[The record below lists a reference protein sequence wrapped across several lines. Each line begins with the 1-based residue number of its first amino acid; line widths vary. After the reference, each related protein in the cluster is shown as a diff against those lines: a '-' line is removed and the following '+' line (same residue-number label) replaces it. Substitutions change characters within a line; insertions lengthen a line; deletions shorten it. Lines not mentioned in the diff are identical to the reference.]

1 MQHPHCITLWRFC
14 LTSTGRIPTVQC
26 PTCHTRPF
34 GNNTRAIH
42 LNPIR
47 ETWPIN
53 PLSMDHELR
62 PPPARLLLAPR
73 VRASRAARVAWA
85 GAALACAAIL
95 SVAIYLEPD
104 PRGFGTHQRFGAA
117 LPPCS
122 FMQTSGLPCPTCGM
136 TTAFSS
142 VVRGRLASAF
152 IAQPAGFVF
161 CLATISIFLFSL
173 YVSISGWTIWI
184 NWDRIST
191 RLMLGLGLI
200 IVAGWGFKIAYGLL
214 TGTLPA
220 R

>member
-1 MQHPHCITLWRFC
+1 
-14 LTSTGRIPTVQC
+14 
-26 PTCHTRPF
+26 
-34 GNNTRAIH
+34 
-42 LNPIR
+42 
-47 ETWPIN
+47 
-53 PLSMDHELR
+53 
-62 PPPARLLLAPR
+62 
-73 VRASRAARVAWA
+73 
-85 GAALACAAIL
+85 
-95 SVAIYLEPD
+95 
-104 PRGFGTHQRFGAA
+104 
-117 LPPCS
+117 
-122 FMQTSGLPCPTCGM
+122 M